1 MLLGNHEIKLIL
13 TWQSTNSTGAGILS
27 ITNTKHYVP
36 AVILSTQNNLKMLRH
51 LKLGFKWTINWNRH
65 QSKLSIETQKQYLH
79 YLIDPSFKGVG
90 TLLDLMVLIQKI
102 I

>member
-1 MLLGNHEIKLIL
+1 MLVGNHEIKLIL
-13 TWQSTNSTGAGILS
+13 TWQSTISTGAGLLA

-36 AVILSTQNNLKMLRH
+36 AVILSTQNNVKMLCH
-51 LKLGFKWTINWNRH
+51 LKLGFKWTTNWNRH

-79 YLIDPSFKGVG
+79 YLFNSSFKGVG

>member
-1 MLLGNHEIKLIL
+1 MLC
-13 TWQSTNSTGAGILS
+13 
-27 ITNTKHYVP
+27 
-36 AVILSTQNNLKMLRH
+36 H
-51 LKLGFKWTINWNRH
+51 LKLGFKWTTNWNRH

-79 YLIDPSFKGVG
+79 YLINPSFKGVG